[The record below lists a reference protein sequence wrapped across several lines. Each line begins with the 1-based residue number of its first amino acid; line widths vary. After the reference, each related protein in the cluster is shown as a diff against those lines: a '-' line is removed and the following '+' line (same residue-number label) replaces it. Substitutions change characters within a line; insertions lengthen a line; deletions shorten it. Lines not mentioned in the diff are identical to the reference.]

1 MNILNSI
8 MDSPT
13 RLSIVIAIL
22 GVFFFYIFQS
32 RHQRYPCHLPP
43 SPPSEPLFGHVRRLP
58 MENAHLKHMEYAK
71 QYNSDVVYFN
81 VLGNHMVVLNSQ
93 KAANELLDKRGANY
107 QDRPRFVLFEV
118 MGWGLTLT
126 FLPYGPR
133 FRLHRSV
140 LQTGFTKTAVTNYR
154 PIQEDEGRQA
164 VARILKRPE
173 SWDFAIR
180 RFASAIVLRI
190 GFGVIV
196 RSDDDPFIKIAS
208 DANMATGGGG
218 NPGTALVDY
227 LPLFRY
233 VPEFLNFSKS
243 LQHAR
248 RWGWAIKN
256 LHDIPF
262 SAIKKEFVSVE
273 LIPLDNFL
281 TLVKDEGTANPSFA
295 YSLLMKYK
303 ENEEAGVPN
312 QLTLQ
317 DIQGASGAV
326 FIAGS
331 NTTFATTTVAL
342 LNMMLNPEVFLKAR
356 AEIDRVV
363 GSDRLPSFDDRPN
376 LRYIDYLVEE
386 TSRWRPLSPI
396 GIPHKSLND
405 DIYNG
410 MFIPKG
416 TYVYYNT
423 YAMSRDPTVYK
434 DPDKFNPDRYV
445 PKEEGGDGEP
455 FLVGPFG
462 FGRRVCVGRHLAQ
475 ASVWIIMA
483 TLIATTDISKPVGPD
498 GTPIEQTI
506 TFSTGLS
513 SHPGTLDVVFKP
525 RSEKALRLLSE
536 ATRDAQ

>member
-1 MNILNSI
+1 MEAIESFVN
-8 MDSPT
+8 SPT
-13 RLSIVIAIL
+13 RLGVAAL
-22 GVFFFYIFQS
+22 LFGVFLYNVY
-32 RHQRYPCHLPP
+32 RAVYHRYPCPLPP
-43 SPPSEPLFGHVRRLP
+43 SPPAELILGHFRRLP

-71 QYNSDVVYFN
+71 KYNSDIVYFN
-81 VLGNHMVVLNSQ
+81 VLGNHMIVLNSQ

-107 QDRPRFVLFEV
+107 QDRPRFVLFDV

-140 LQTGFTKTAVTNYR
+140 LQTGFTKTAITGYR
-154 PIQEDEGRQA
+154 PIQEDEARHA
-164 VARILKRPE
+164 VARILQRPE
-173 SWDFAIR
+173 AWDFSLR

-190 GFGVIV
+190 GFGVTV
-196 RSDDDPFIKIAS
+196 RSDDDPYIKIAI

-227 LPLFRY
+227 MPIFRHI
-233 VPEFLNFSKS
+233 PESLNFSKS

-248 RWGWAIKN
+248 KWGWAIQN

-262 SAIKKEFVSVE
+262 SAIKKEF
-273 LIPLDNFL
+273 
-281 TLVKDEGTANPSFA
+281 DEGTANPSFA
-295 YSLLMKYK
+295 YSLLTKYK
-303 ENEEAGVPN
+303 ENKDEGIPN
-312 QLTLQ
+312 QLTLK

-331 NTTFATTTVAL
+331 NTTFATTTVAV
-342 LNMMLNPEVFLKAR
+342 LNMMLNPGIFEKAR

-363 GSDRLPSFDDRPN
+363 GTDRLPTLDDRPN

-396 GIPHKSLND
+396 GIPHRSLDD

-416 TYVYYNT
+416 TLVYYNT
-423 YAMSRDPTVYK
+423 FAMSRDATVYK
-434 DPDKFNPDRYV
+434 DPEKFNPDRYI
-445 PKEEGGDGEP
+445 PREEGGDGEP
-455 FLVGPFG
+455 LLTGPFG

-498 GTPIEQTI
+498 GKPIEQEI
-506 TFSTGLS
+506 KFSTGLS
-513 SHPGTLDVVFKP
+513 SHPGKLDVIFKP
-525 RSEKALRLLSE
+525 RSEKARQLLAE
-536 ATRDAQ
+536 ATRNAQ

>member
-1 MNILNSI
+1 MEEIRSFI
-8 MDSPT
+8 ESPT
-13 RLSIVIAIL
+13 RLGAAVIVI
-22 GVFFFYIFQS
+22 GVFLYNIFKNLYP
-32 RHQRYPCHLPP
+32 RYPYPLPP
-43 SPPSEPLFGHVRRLP
+43 SPPAEPVLGHFRRLP

-71 QYNSDVVYFN
+71 RYNSDVVYFN
-81 VLGNHMVVLNSQ
+81 VLGNHMIVLNSQ

-107 QDRPRFVLFEV
+107 QDRPRFVLFDV

-140 LQTGFTKTAVTNYR
+140 LQTGFTKTAITNYR
-154 PIQEDEGRQA
+154 PIQEDEARQA
-164 VARILKRPE
+164 VSRILARPNT
-173 SWDFAIR
+173 WDLSIR

-196 RSDDDPFIKIAS
+196 RSDDDPYIKIAA

-227 LPLFRY
+227 FPPFRY
-233 VPEFLNFSKS
+233 IPEFLNFSKS

-248 RWGWAIKN
+248 KWGWAIQN

-262 SAIKKEFVSVE
+262 AAIKKEF
-273 LIPLDNFL
+273 
-281 TLVKDEGTANPSFA
+281 DEGTANPSFA
-295 YSLLMKYK
+295 YSLLTKYR
-303 ENEEAGVPN
+303 ENEENGIPN

-331 NTTFATTTVAL
+331 NTTFATTTVAI
-342 LNMMLNPEVFLKAR
+342 LNMMLNPEIFHKAR

-363 GSDRLPSFDDRPN
+363 GTERLPTLDDRPH

-396 GIPHKSLND
+396 GIPHRSLED
-405 DIYNG
+405 DVYNG

-416 TYVYYNT
+416 TLVYYNT
-423 YAMSRDPTVYK
+423 YAMSRDLSVYK
-434 DPDKFNPDRYV
+434 DPERFNPDRYI
-445 PKEEGGDGEP
+445 PKQDGGDEEP

-475 ASVWIIMA
+475 ASVWILMA
-483 TLIATTDISKPVGPD
+483 TLIATTDISQPVGPD
-498 GTPIEQTI
+498 GVPIEQTI

-513 SHPGTLDVVFKP
+513 SHPGRLDVVFKP
-525 RSEKALRLLSE
+525 RSEKAQRLLAE
-536 ATRDAQ
+536 AVRDTQ

>member
-1 MNILNSI
+1 MDIINSI
-8 MDSPT
+8 VVSPT
-13 RLSIVIAIL
+13 RLGVVVAFL
-22 GVFFFYIFQS
+22 GVFLYYVFQS
-32 RHQRYPCHLPP
+32 RYQRLPYPLPP
-43 SPPSEPLFGHVRRLP
+43 SPPAEPIIGHIRRLP
-58 MENAHLKHMEYAK
+58 MENAHIKHMEYAK

-81 VLGNHMVVLNSQ
+81 VLGNHMIVLNTQ

-140 LQTGFTKTAVTNYR
+140 LQTGFTKTAITNYR
-154 PIQEDEGRQA
+154 PIQEDEARQA

-173 SWDFAIR
+173 AWDFAVR

-190 GFGVIV
+190 GFGVTV

-227 LPLFRY
+227 LPPFRY
-233 VPEFLNFSKS
+233 IPEFLNFSKS

-248 RWGWAIKN
+248 KWGWAIRN

-262 SAIKKEFVSVE
+262 SAIKKEF
-273 LIPLDNFL
+273 
-281 TLVKDEGTANPSFA
+281 DEGTANPSFA
-295 YSLLMKYK
+295 YTLLMKYK
-303 ENEEAGVPN
+303 ENEEAGIPN

-342 LNMMLNPEVFLKAR
+342 LNMMLNPEVFQKAR

-363 GSDRLPSFDDRPN
+363 GTERLPSFDDRPD

-386 TSRWRPLSPI
+386 ASRWRPLSPI

-405 DIYNG
+405 DVYNG
-410 MFIPKG
+410 MFIPRG

-434 DPDKFNPDRYV
+434 DPERFNPDRYT
-445 PKEEGGDGEP
+445 PKDEGGDGEP
-455 FLVGPFG
+455 LLVGPFG

-475 ASVWIIMA
+475 ASVWAIMA
-483 TLIATTDISKPVGPD
+483 TLIATTDISKPIGPN
-498 GTPIEQTI
+498 GKPVEQTI
-506 TFSTGLS
+506 KFSTGLS

-536 ATRDAQ
+536 AVMDAE

>member
-1 MNILNSI
+1 MDLIDSI
-8 MDSPT
+8 IGSPT
-13 RLSIVIAIL
+13 RL
-22 GVFFFYIFQS
+22 GVLITLSGIFLYNVY
-32 RHQRYPCHLPP
+32 RTLYPKFPCPLPP
-43 SPPSEPLFGHVRRLP
+43 SPPAEPILGHFRGLP
-58 MENAHLKHMEYAK
+58 LENAHLKHMEYAK

-81 VLGNHMVVLNSQ
+81 VLGKHMIVLNSQ

-133 FRLHRSV
+133 FRLHRSI
-140 LQTGFTKTAVTNYR
+140 LQTGFTKTAITNYR
-154 PIQEDEGRQA
+154 PIQLDEARQA
-164 VARILKRPE
+164 VSRILKRPE
-173 SWDFAIR
+173 VWDFSLR

-190 GFGVIV
+190 GFGVTV
-196 RSDDDPFIKIAS
+196 KSDDDPFIKIAM

-227 LPLFRY
+227 FPLFRY
-233 VPEFLNFSKS
+233 IPECLNFSRT

-248 RWGWAIKN
+248 KWGWAIKN

-262 SAIKKEFVSVE
+262 RTIKKEF
-273 LIPLDNFL
+273 
-281 TLVKDEGTANPSFA
+281 DEGAANPSFA
-295 YSLLMKYK
+295 YSLLTKYR
-303 ENEEAGVPN
+303 ENEEEGIPN

-331 NTTFATTTVAL
+331 NTTFATTTVAI
-342 LNMMLNPEVFLKAR
+342 LNLMINPEVFKKAR
-356 AEIDRVV
+356 AEVDRVV
-363 GSDRLPSFDDRPN
+363 GTDRLPTFEDRPN

-386 TSRWRPLSPI
+386 TSRWRALSPI
-396 GIPHKSLND
+396 GIPHRSLDD

-416 TYVYYNT
+416 TLVYYNT
-423 YAMSRDPTVYK
+423 FAMSRDPAVYK
-434 DPDKFNPDRYV
+434 DPEKFNPDRYT
-445 PKEEGGDGEP
+445 PKEEGGYGEP
-455 FLVGPFG
+455 LLVGPFG

-475 ASVWIIMA
+475 ASVWIMIA
-483 TLIATTDISKPVGPD
+483 TLVATTDISKPIGPD
-498 GTPIEQTI
+498 GKPIEQTI
-506 TFSTGLS
+506 KFSTGLS
-513 SHPGTLDVVFKP
+513 SHPGKLDVIFKP

-536 ATRDAQ
+536 AVKDAQ

>member
-1 MNILNSI
+1 MDVIGSF

-13 RLSIVIAIL
+13 RLGIVVTVF
-22 GVFFFYIFQS
+22 GVFLYNAFRIL
-32 RHQRYPCHLPP
+32 HQRFPHPLPP
-43 SPPSEPLFGHVRRLP
+43 SPPAEPVLGHFRRLP

-81 VLGNHMVVLNSQ
+81 VLGNHMIVLNTQ

-107 QDRPRFVLFEV
+107 QDRPRFVLFDV

-140 LQTGFTKTAVTNYR
+140 LQTGFTKTAISNYR
-154 PIQEDEGRQA
+154 PIQEDEARQA

-173 SWDFAIR
+173 AWDFSIR
-180 RFASAIVLRI
+180 RFAPAIVLRI
-190 GFGVIV
+190 GFGVTIK
-196 RSDDDPFIKIAS
+196 SDDDPYIKIAM

-227 LPLFRY
+227 LPPFRHI
-233 VPEFLNFSKS
+233 PEFLNFSKS

-248 RWGWAIKN
+248 KWGFAIKN

-262 SAIKKEFVSVE
+262 SAIKREF
-273 LIPLDNFL
+273 D
-281 TLVKDEGTANPSFA
+281 DGTANPSFA
-295 YSLLMKYK
+295 YSLLTKYK
-303 ENEEAGVPN
+303 ENEEEGIPN
-312 QLTLQ
+312 EFTLQ

-331 NTTFATTTVAL
+331 NTTFATTTVAI
-342 LNMMLNPEVFLKAR
+342 LNLMLNPAVFLKAR

-363 GSDRLPSFDDRPN
+363 GMDRLPTLDDRPN
-376 LRYIDYLVEE
+376 LRYIDHLVEE

-396 GIPHKSLND
+396 GIPHRSLND

-416 TYVYYNT
+416 TLVYYNT
-423 YAMSRDPTVYK
+423 YAMSRDPSVYK
-434 DPDKFNPDRYV
+434 DPERFNPDRYTT
-445 PKEEGGDGEP
+445 KAEGGGGEP
-455 FLVGPFG
+455 LLVGPFG

-475 ASVWIIMA
+475 ASVWIIIA

-498 GTPIEQTI
+498 GKPVEQAIE
-506 TFSTGLS
+506 FSTGLS
-513 SHPGTLDVVFKP
+513 SHPGRLDVVFQP
-525 RSEKALRLLSE
+525 RSEKARRLLAE
-536 ATRDAQ
+536 AVGNSQ

>member
-1 MNILNSI
+1 
-8 MDSPT
+8 
-13 RLSIVIAIL
+13 
-22 GVFFFYIFQS
+22 
-32 RHQRYPCHLPP
+32 
-43 SPPSEPLFGHVRRLP
+43 

-71 QYNSDVVYFN
+71 KYNTDVVYFN
-81 VLGNHMVVLNSQ
+81 VLGNHMVVLNTQ

-107 QDRPRFVLFEV
+107 QDRPKFVLFDV

-126 FLPYGPR
+126 FLPYGPK
-133 FRLHRSV
+133 FRLHRTV
-140 LQTGFTKTAVTNYR
+140 LQTGFTKTAITNYR
-154 PIQEDEGRQA
+154 PIQVDEARQA

-173 SWDFAIR
+173 DWDFSVR

-190 GFGVIV
+190 GFGVTV
-196 RSDDDPFIKIAS
+196 RSDDDPFVKIAT

-233 VPEFLNFSKS
+233 IPESLNFSKS

-248 RWGWAIKN
+248 KWGWAIKN

-262 SAIKKEFVSVE
+262 SAIKKEF
-273 LIPLDNFL
+273 DQ
-281 TLVKDEGTANPSFA
+281 GTANPSFA
-295 YSLLMKYK
+295 YSLLARYR
-303 ENEEAGVPN
+303 ENEEAGAPN

-331 NTTFATTTVAL
+331 NTTFATTTVAI
-342 LNMMLNPEVFLKAR
+342 LNMMLNPEVFQKAR

-363 GSDRLPSFDDRPN
+363 GTDRLPTFDDRPN

-396 GIPHKSLND
+396 GIPHRSLND
-405 DIYNG
+405 DTYNG

-434 DPDKFNPDRYV
+434 DPEKFNPDRYI
-445 PKEEGGDGEP
+445 PTEEGGDGEP
-455 FLVGPFG
+455 LLVGPFG

-483 TLIATTDISKPVGPD
+483 TLIATSDISKPIGPD
-498 GTPIEQTI
+498 GNPIEQTI
-506 TFSTGLS
+506 KFSTGLS
-513 SHPGTLDVVFKP
+513 SHPGKLDVVFKP
-525 RSEKALRLLSE
+525 RSEKAQRLLAE
-536 ATRDAQ
+536 AVKDTQ

>member
-1 MNILNSI
+1 MEAIQLLLG
-8 MDSPT
+8 SPT
-13 RLSIVIAIL
+13 RIAVVGTLLI
-22 GVFFFYIFQS
+22 FYQNF
-32 RHQRYPCHLPP
+32 PCPLPP
-43 SPPSEPLFGHVRRLP
+43 SPPAEPILGHFRRLP

-71 QYNSDVVYFN
+71 KYNSDIVYFN
-81 VLGNHMVVLNSQ
+81 VLGNHMIVLNTQ

-107 QDRPRFVLFEV
+107 QDRPKFVLFDV

-140 LQTGFTKTAVTNYR
+140 LQTGFTKTAITNYR
-154 PIQEDEGRQA
+154 PIQEDEARQA
-164 VARILKRPE
+164 VSRILKHPE
-173 SWDFAIR
+173 AWEFSLR

-190 GFGVIV
+190 GFGVTV
-196 RSDDDPFIKIAS
+196 RSDEDPYIKIAI

-227 LPLFRY
+227 FPLFRY

-262 SAIKKEFVSVE
+262 SAIKKEFDAAHTS
-273 LIPLDNFL
+273 
-281 TLVKDEGTANPSFA
+281 KDEGTANPSFA
-295 YSLLMKYK
+295 YSLLTKYK
-303 ENEEAGVPN
+303 ENEEQGIPN

-331 NTTFATTTVAL
+331 NTTFATTTIAI
-342 LNMMLNPEVFLKAR
+342 LNMMLNPDVFEKAR

-363 GSDRLPSFDDRPN
+363 GTDRLPTLEDRPN

-396 GIPHKSLND
+396 GIPHRSLND
-405 DIYNG
+405 DVYNG

-416 TYVYYNT
+416 TLVYYNT
-423 YAMSRDPTVYK
+423 FAMSRDQTVYK
-434 DPDKFNPDRYV
+434 NPDKFNPDRYI

-455 FLVGPFG
+455 LLVGPFG

-475 ASVWIIMA
+475 ASVWIMMA
-483 TLIATTDISKPVGPD
+483 TLIATTDISKPIGLD
-498 GTPIEQTI
+498 GKPIEQTI

-513 SHPGTLDVVFKP
+513 SHPGKLDVVFRP
-525 RSEKALRLLSE
+525 RSEKALRLLAE
-536 ATRDAQ
+536 AVRDAQ

>member
-1 MNILNSI
+1 
-8 MDSPT
+8 MDAAISFVESPT
-13 RLSIVIAIL
+13 RLGVAVAFL
-22 GVFFFYIFQS
+22 GLIFYYVFQNWYQGPP
-32 RHQRYPCHLPP
+32 YPLPP
-43 SPPSEPLFGHVRRLP
+43 SPPAEPILGHVRRLP
-58 MENAHLKHMEYAK
+58 MENAHIKHMEYAK

-81 VLGNHMVVLNSQ
+81 VLGNHMVVLNTQ

-107 QDRPRFVLFEV
+107 QDRPRFVLFDV

-140 LQTGFTKTAVTNYR
+140 LQTGFTKTAITNYR
-154 PIQEDEGRQA
+154 PIQEDEARQ
-164 VARILKRPE
+164 VVVRILKRPE
-173 SWDFAIR
+173 VWDFAVR
-180 RFASAIVLRI
+180 RFASAIVLHI
-190 GFGVIV
+190 GFGVTV
-196 RSDDDPFIKIAS
+196 RSDDDPFIKIAA

-227 LPLFRY
+227 LPSFRY
-233 VPEFLNFSKS
+233 VPEFLNFSRS

-248 RWGWAIKN
+248 KWRWAIRN

-262 SAIKKEFVSVE
+262 ATIKKEF
-273 LIPLDNFL
+273 
-281 TLVKDEGTANPSFA
+281 DEGTANPSFA

-303 ENEEAGVPN
+303 ENEEAGIPN
-312 QLTLQ
+312 QLTIQ

-331 NTTFATTTVAL
+331 NTTFATTTIAI
-342 LNMMLNPEVFLKAR
+342 LNMMLNPKIFQKAR

-363 GSDRLPSFDDRPN
+363 GTNRLPSFDDRPN

-396 GIPHKSLND
+396 GIPHRSLD
-405 DIYNG
+405 DDVYNG

-423 YAMSRDPTVYK
+423 YAMSRDQTVYK
-434 DPDKFNPDRYV
+434 DPERFSPDRYI

-455 FLVGPFG
+455 LLVGPFG

-475 ASVWIIMA
+475 ASVWMVMA
-483 TLIATTDISKPVGPD
+483 TLIATTDISKPIGPD
-498 GTPIEQTI
+498 GKPVEQEI
-506 TFSTGLS
+506 KFSTGLS
-513 SHPGTLDVVFKP
+513 SHPGRLDVVFKP
-525 RSEKALRLLSE
+525 RSEKAQRLLTE
-536 ATRDAQ
+536 AVKDAE